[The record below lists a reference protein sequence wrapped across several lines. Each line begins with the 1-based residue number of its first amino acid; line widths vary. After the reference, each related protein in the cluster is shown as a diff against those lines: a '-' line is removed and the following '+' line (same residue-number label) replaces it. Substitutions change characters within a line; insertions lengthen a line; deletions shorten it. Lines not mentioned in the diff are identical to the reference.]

1 MFRTRHPILS
11 FACLAALALLVAV
24 GGVGGCA
31 TYSRDMERVRN
42 HYTRSEFPAALALL
56 RVLGADQAWL
66 SKNER
71 AQYAYL
77 RGMTDFRLGASA
89 VKVAD
94 RVALRKASRFWLE
107 KAEERSGSSPEALAD
122 AEKQR
127 MADTL
132 AILRGK
138 SDADLATPE
147 LD

>member
-1 MFRTRHPILS
+1 MTLRLVAPL
-11 FACLAALALLVAV
+11 LLVAV
-24 GGVGGCA
+24 MGGVGGCA
-31 TYSRDMERVRN
+31 TYSKDMERVRN

-56 RVLGADQAWL
+56 RVLGDDQTWL

-89 VKVAD
+89 VKVGD

-107 KAEERSGSSPEALAD
+107 RAEERSASSPEALAD

-127 MADTL
+127 MVDTL
-132 AILRGK
+132 AVLRGK
-138 SDADLATPE
+138 SDADLGAPD
-147 LD
+147 LQ